1 MPLMGREADQWRHVQ
16 FGLIVT
22 GETEQHCLADLFRI
36 LAAQAN
42 CSFRVIR
49 RIGQLS
55 PVTSERR
62 IQRMVGTGKKIPDR
76 DAEQI
81 GFPAR
86 HFLCSGGSF
95 VILVDD
101 LEAGRAKQAD
111 AVFARYRVALDTILK
126 DSMSARAAVH
136 FLVNMLEAYFFA
148 DTKAINQVLDTNLED
163 FDGDVETIQHP
174 KNKLK
179 SLHAG
184 FNAKE
189 HGPLIVGRLDVPH
202 VLASRNSCAS
212 LRTMFKWASV
222 AASAR
227 DWLPAGRLHGTTKG
241 QIDALQNFLQS
252 SVK

>member
-1 MPLMGREADQWRHVQ
+1 MPLGGTEADQWAHVK

-22 GETEQHCLADLFRI
+22 GQAEEQCLADLFRI
-36 LAAQAN
+36 LASQAN

-55 PVTSERR
+55 PITSEKR
-62 IQRMVGTGKKIPDR
+62 IQKMVGTGKKLPGR
-76 DAEQI
+76 DTEDI

-86 HFLCSGGSF
+86 HFLCSGGNF

-101 LEAGRAKQAD
+101 LEAGRSEQVN
-111 AVFARYRVALDTILK
+111 AVFTRYRAALDIILK

-148 DTKAINQVLDTNLED
+148 DTNATNKVLGTDLED

-189 HGPLIVGRLDVPH
+189 HGPLIVRHLDVPH

-222 AASAR
+222 AADAT
-227 DWLPAGRLHGTTKG
+227 DWLPPGRLHDTTKG
-241 QIDALQNFLQS
+241 QIDALQEFLQA
-252 SVK
+252 SVE